1 VLLTYYNRFV
11 PKEWDRAMKSY
22 MIMTLVA
29 AVSLL
34 EMTSGSPVLA
44 AAKTYSGSGEDAA
57 HCSLWSSDRLRWPQT
72 SVGREKQECRRRA
85 VKPTSGVI
93 QCRLRT
99 SYIDQETGERMC
111 IYQRGATGQGDM
123 TTSMSKEFSCERS
136 ISCNQE

>member
-1 VLLTYYNRFV
+1 MKRFT
-11 PKEWDRAMKSY
+11 
-22 MIMTLVA
+22 IMTLPTILILLWMVA
-29 AVSLL
+29 TV
-34 EMTSGSPVLA
+34 PVLA
-44 AAKTYSGSGEDAA
+44 AGRTYEGSGESAA
-57 HCSLWSSDRLRWPQT
+57 HCSLWSSERLRWPQT

-85 VKPTSGVI
+85 VKPTGGVI

-136 ISCNQE
+136 ISCKQE

>member
-1 VLLTYYNRFV
+1 
-11 PKEWDRAMKSY
+11 MKNSQ
-22 MIMTLVA
+22 ILQVFAVA
-29 AVSLL
+29 LLL
-34 EMTSGSPVLA
+34 EMASYTVVLA
-44 AAKTYSGSGEDAA
+44 AAKTYSGSGESAA

-85 VKPTSGVI
+85 VQPTSGVI

>member
-1 VLLTYYNRFV
+1 
-11 PKEWDRAMKSY
+11 MKIWIFGIVFS
-22 MIMTLVA
+22 
-29 AVSLL
+29 AVSLVSVSTATL
-34 EMTSGSPVLA
+34 VLA
-44 AAKTYSGSGEDAA
+44 AGRTYEGSGESAA
-57 HCSLWSSDRLRWPQT
+57 HCSLWSSERLRWPQT

-99 SYIDQETGERMC
+99 SYIDKETGERMC

-123 TTSMSKEFSCERS
+123 TTSMSMEFSCERS

>member
-1 VLLTYYNRFV
+1 MKRFTIMILPTVLILL
-11 PKEWDRAMKSY
+11 WM
-22 MIMTLVA
+22 VA
-29 AVSLL
+29 TA
-34 EMTSGSPVLA
+34 PVLA
-44 AAKTYSGSGEDAA
+44 AGRTYEGSGESAA
-57 HCSLWSSDRLRWPQT
+57 HCSLWSSERLRWPQT

-85 VKPTSGVI
+85 VKPTGGVI

-136 ISCNQE
+136 ISCKQE

>member
-1 VLLTYYNRFV
+1 
-11 PKEWDRAMKSY
+11 MKNCMVVIFFSV
-22 MIMTLVA
+22 M
-29 AVSLL
+29 SLL
-34 EMTSGSPVLA
+34 GVASGLPAFA
-44 AAKTYSGSGEDAA
+44 AAKTYSGSGESAA

>member
-1 VLLTYYNRFV
+1 
-11 PKEWDRAMKSY
+11 MKKIFTF
-22 MIMTLVA
+22 MFLIFF
-29 AVSLL
+29 AVFSLL
-34 EMTSGSPVLA
+34 ETASVTPVLA
-44 AAKTYSGSGEDAA
+44 AAKTYSGSGESAT
-57 HCSLWSSDRLRWPQT
+57 HCTLWASDRLRWPQT

-85 VKPTSGVI
+85 VQPTSGVI

>member
-1 VLLTYYNRFV
+1 
-11 PKEWDRAMKSY
+11 MKNC
-22 MIMTLVA
+22 MIVILFMV
-29 AVSLL
+29 VSMLGVSSA
-34 EMTSGSPVLA
+34 TPVLA
-44 AAKTYSGSGEDAA
+44 AGKTYSGSGESAA
-57 HCSLWSSDRLRWPQT
+57 HCTLWSSDRLRWPQT

-85 VKPTSGVI
+85 VQPTSGVI

>member
-1 VLLTYYNRFV
+1 MKNCVNVILL
-11 PKEWDRAMKSY
+11 
-22 MIMTLVA
+22 
-29 AVSLL
+29 AVVSFLGL
-34 EMTSGSPVLA
+34 TVSSPVWA
-44 AAKTYSGSGEDAA
+44 AGRTYEGSGDSAA
-57 HCSLWSSDRLRWPQT
+57 HCTLWSTDRLRWPQT

-85 VKPTSGVI
+85 ARPTTGVI
-93 QCRLRT
+93 QCRLRR

>member
-1 VLLTYYNRFV
+1 
-11 PKEWDRAMKSY
+11 MKSC
-22 MIMTLVA
+22 MIVILFMV
-29 AVSLL
+29 VSMLGVSSA
-34 EMTSGSPVLA
+34 TPVLA
-44 AAKTYSGSGEDAA
+44 AGKTYSGSGESAA
-57 HCSLWSSDRLRWPQT
+57 HCSLWASDRLRWPQT

-85 VKPTSGVI
+85 VQPTSGVI

-99 SYIDQETGERMC
+99 SYIDQESGERMC

>member
-1 VLLTYYNRFV
+1 
-11 PKEWDRAMKSY
+11 MKSC
-22 MIMTLVA
+22 MIVILFMV
-29 AVSLL
+29 VSMLGVSSA
-34 EMTSGSPVLA
+34 TPVLA
-44 AAKTYSGSGEDAA
+44 AGKTYSGSGESAA

-85 VKPTSGVI
+85 VQPTSGVI

-99 SYIDQETGERMC
+99 SYIDQESGERMC

>member
-1 VLLTYYNRFV
+1 MKKNMVLVLMVSAFIGSEAFFSSGFAAGRTY
-11 PKEWDRAMKSY
+11 E
-22 MIMTLVA
+22 
-29 AVSLL
+29 
-34 EMTSGSPVLA
+34 
-44 AAKTYSGSGEDAA
+44 GSGESSA
-57 HCSLWSSDRLRWPQT
+57 HCSLWSTERLRWPQT

-136 ISCNQE
+136 INCKQE

>member
-1 VLLTYYNRFV
+1 MKICMIVIMFTLL
-11 PKEWDRAMKSY
+11 P
-22 MIMTLVA
+22 LLGA
-29 AVSLL
+29 AYA
-34 EMTSGSPVLA
+34 TPVLA
-44 AAKTYSGSGEDAA
+44 AAKTYNGSGENAA
-57 HCSLWSSDRLRWPQT
+57 HCTLWSSDRLRWPQT

-85 VKPTSGVI
+85 VQPTSGVI

-136 ISCNQE
+136 INCKQE

>member
-1 VLLTYYNRFV
+1 MKNYVVLISMMV
-11 PKEWDRAMKSY
+11 M
-22 MIMTLVA
+22 
-29 AVSLL
+29 SLL
-34 EMTSGSPVLA
+34 GVTSASKVLA
-44 AAKTYSGSGEDAA
+44 AGRTNEGAGESAS
-57 HCSLWSSDRLRWPQT
+57 HCSLWSTDRLRWPQT

-85 VKPTSGVI
+85 VRPTSGVI

-136 ISCNQE
+136 INCNQE

>member
-1 VLLTYYNRFV
+1 
-11 PKEWDRAMKSY
+11 MKNC
-22 MIMTLVA
+22 MIVILFMV
-29 AVSLL
+29 VSMLGVSSA
-34 EMTSGSPVLA
+34 TPILA
-44 AAKTYSGSGEDAA
+44 AGKTYSGSGESAA
-57 HCSLWSSDRLRWPQT
+57 HCSLWASDRMRWPQT

-85 VKPTSGVI
+85 VQPTSGVI

-99 SYIDQETGERMC
+99 SYIDQESGERMC

>member
-1 VLLTYYNRFV
+1 
-11 PKEWDRAMKSY
+11 MKNCILATSF
-22 MIMTLVA
+22 M

-34 EMTSGSPVLA
+34 GMVSNTPVLA
-44 AAKTYSGSGEDAA
+44 AAKTYSGAGESAA
-57 HCSLWSSDRLRWPQT
+57 HCSLWSTDRLRWPQT

-85 VKPTSGVI
+85 VQPTSGVI

-99 SYIDQETGERMC
+99 SYIDEETGERMC

>member
-1 VLLTYYNRFV
+1 
-11 PKEWDRAMKSY
+11 MKSC
-22 MIMTLVA
+22 MHVIFFLL
-29 AVSLL
+29 VSLL
-34 EMTSGSPVLA
+34 GVASAVPALA
-44 AAKTYSGSGEDAA
+44 AAKTYTGSGESAA

-85 VKPTSGVI
+85 VQPTSGVI

-136 ISCNQE
+136 VNCKQE

>member
-1 VLLTYYNRFV
+1 MWVATNMSVHAAGRTY
-11 PKEWDRAMKSY
+11 E
-22 MIMTLVA
+22 
-29 AVSLL
+29 
-34 EMTSGSPVLA
+34 
-44 AAKTYSGSGEDAA
+44 GSGESTA
-57 HCSLWSSDRLRWPQT
+57 HCSLWSSERLRWPQT

-85 VKPTSGVI
+85 VRPTEGVI

>member
-1 VLLTYYNRFV
+1 MNRSTFVIRFTIFPLIWVLIST
-11 PKEWDRAMKSY
+11 P
-22 MIMTLVA
+22 I
-29 AVSLL
+29 
-34 EMTSGSPVLA
+34 LA
-44 AAKTYSGSGEDAA
+44 AGRTYEGSGESLA
-57 HCSLWSSDRLRWPQT
+57 HCSLWSSERLRWPQT

-85 VKPTSGVI
+85 VKPTGGVI

-99 SYIDQETGERMC
+99 SYIDKETGERMC

>member
-1 VLLTYYNRFV
+1 
-11 PKEWDRAMKSY
+11 MKNC
-22 MIMTLVA
+22 MIVILFIV
-29 AVSLL
+29 VSMLGVSSA
-34 EMTSGSPVLA
+34 TPVLA
-44 AAKTYSGSGEDAA
+44 AGKTYSGSGESAA

-72 SVGREKQECRRRA
+72 SVGREKRECRRRA
-85 VKPTSGVI
+85 VQPTSGVI

-99 SYIDQETGERMC
+99 SYIDQESGERMC

>member
-1 VLLTYYNRFV
+1 
-11 PKEWDRAMKSY
+11 MKNC
-22 MIMTLVA
+22 MIVILFMVESMLG
-29 AVSLL
+29 VSSA
-34 EMTSGSPVLA
+34 TPILA
-44 AAKTYSGSGEDAA
+44 AAKTYSGSGESAA

-85 VKPTSGVI
+85 VQPTSGVI

-99 SYIDQETGERMC
+99 SYIDQESGERMC

>member
-1 VLLTYYNRFV
+1 
-11 PKEWDRAMKSY
+11 MKIWIFGIVFS
-22 MIMTLVA
+22 
-29 AVSLL
+29 AVSLVSVSTATL
-34 EMTSGSPVLA
+34 VLA
-44 AAKTYSGSGEDAA
+44 AGRTYEGSGESAA
-57 HCSLWSSDRLRWPQT
+57 HCSLWSSERLRWPQT

-99 SYIDQETGERMC
+99 SYIDKETGERMC

>member
-1 VLLTYYNRFV
+1 
-11 PKEWDRAMKSY
+11 MKSFV
-22 MIMTLVA
+22 TVTVLAV
-29 AVSLL
+29 VSLL
-34 EMTSGSPVLA
+34 EIALDKPVLA
-44 AAKTYSGSGEDAA
+44 ASKTYSGSGESAA
-57 HCSLWSSDRLRWPQT
+57 HCSLWASDRLRWPQT

-85 VKPTSGVI
+85 VQPTSGVI

-136 ISCNQE
+136 INCNQE

>member
-1 VLLTYYNRFV
+1 MKIFIAAVLLIFVSASGVMFAPKALAEARTY
-11 PKEWDRAMKSY
+11 EGAG
-22 MIMTLVA
+22 
-29 AVSLL
+29 
-34 EMTSGSPVLA
+34 EGS
-44 AAKTYSGSGEDAA
+44 A
-57 HCSLWSSDRLRWPQT
+57 HCSLWSTDRLRWPQT

-85 VKPTSGVI
+85 VPPTSGVI

-99 SYIDQETGERMC
+99 SYIDDETGERMC

>member
-1 VLLTYYNRFV
+1 
-11 PKEWDRAMKSY
+11 MKSCLFV
-22 MIMTLVA
+22 ILLSAGSLVWVA
-29 AVSLL
+29 N
-34 EMTSGSPVLA
+34 TSPLLA
-44 AAKTYSGSGEDAA
+44 AGRTYEGSDESAT
-57 HCSLWSSDRLRWPQT
+57 HCSLWSSERLRRPQT

-85 VKPTSGVI
+85 VKPTKGVI

-99 SYIDQETGERMC
+99 SYIDTETGERMC

>member
-1 VLLTYYNRFV
+1 
-11 PKEWDRAMKSY
+11 MKSC
-22 MIMTLVA
+22 MIVTLVVV
-29 AVSLL
+29 VSLL
-34 EMTSGSPVLA
+34 EMAYDKSVQA
-44 AAKTYSGSGEDAA
+44 AAKTYSGSGESAA
-57 HCSLWSSDRLRWPQT
+57 HCSLWSTDRLRWPQT

-85 VKPTSGVI
+85 VQPTSGVI

-99 SYIDQETGERMC
+99 SYIDDETGERMC

>member
-1 VLLTYYNRFV
+1 MKHFTIMALPTILILL
-11 PKEWDRAMKSY
+11 WM
-22 MIMTLVA
+22 VA
-29 AVSLL
+29 TA
-34 EMTSGSPVLA
+34 PVLA
-44 AAKTYSGSGEDAA
+44 AGRTYEGSDESAA
-57 HCSLWSSDRLRWPQT
+57 HCSLWSSERLRWPQT

-85 VKPTSGVI
+85 VKPTGGVI